1 MLSHRSCG
9 VITAAPIP
17 LSCVG
22 AGLPTGT
29 AAQQHSHHLAGH
41 PAQHHMHQ
49 ETPQHGRGGHDADTS
64 GRPSDGDGNV

>member
-1 MLSHRSCG
+1 

-22 AGLPTGT
+22 SALPTGT

-41 PAQHHMHQ
+41 PAQHDMHH
-49 ETPQHGRGGHDADTS
+49 EIPQHGRGGHGADNP
-64 GRPSDGDGNV
+64 GRPSDHVGNV